1 MINLTC
7 LPHLSVSAISVDE
20 GRRFADKWFG
30 PEHGLSS
37 AASRHPASVHR
48 HAVIDTKGSRVPA
61 SNQSERKG
69 VDQLQAI
76 PYSLFRQGTEGGWVP
91 CLDFEQPADLA
102 SLIIYRTNYIFFVS
116 KKAPAKAAHLLQVG
130 KEIHADVSGYRR
142 NNRLTSQCTL
152 CIVWIQ
158 YRCVGNPATRAGSGG

>member
-102 SLIIYRTNYIFFVS
+102 SLIIYRTNYIFLFQ
-116 KKAPAKAAHLLQVG
+116 K
-130 KEIHADVSGYRR
+130 RR
-142 NNRLTSQCTL
+142 PPKLHTCCRWARKYMQTCLV
-152 CIVWIQ
+152 I
-158 YRCVGNPATRAGSGG
+158 AGTIDSRHNVPFA